1 MDGLQQAF
9 LNLAVVVI
17 TGIVS
22 LATKKVTA
30 YFKQKGVLQKFEAK
44 KESVNIAVNA
54 VEQIY
59 FNEDGPVRYEHA
71 KKRAIE
77 MLRVQGIII
86 SDAELDTLIESAVSG
101 LKQGYNEGK

>member
-9 LNLAVVVI
+9 LNLVIVVI
-17 TGIVS
+17 TGAVS
-22 LATKKVTA
+22 LATKKLTT
-30 YFKQKGVLQKFEAK
+30 YFKEKGVLAKFEAK

-54 VEQIY
+54 AEQIY

-77 MLRVQGIII
+77 MLRTQGIVI
-86 SDAELDTLIESAVSG
+86 SDAELNTLIESAVNG
-101 LKQGYNEGK
+101 MKQGYNEGK